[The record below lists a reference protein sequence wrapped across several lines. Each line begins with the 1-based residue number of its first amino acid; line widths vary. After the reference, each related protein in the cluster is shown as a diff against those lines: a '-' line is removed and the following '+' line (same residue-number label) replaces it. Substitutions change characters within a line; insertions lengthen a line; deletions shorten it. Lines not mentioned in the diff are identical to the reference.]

1 MVVTIGSV
9 LVNIAEDVLGVVAN
23 TSVLVSL
30 SGIAGNEL
38 EVVTIA
44 SGLVCIAWRSV
55 QVVEHTYILMF
66 MHTLDHVIHT
76 SIACTTE

>member
-44 SGLVCIAWRSV
+44 SVLVCIAGD
-55 QVVEHTYILMF
+55 ELGEA
-66 MHTLDHVIHT
+66 T
-76 SIACTTE
+76 SFIVRHCWK

>member
-44 SGLVCIAWRSV
+44 SGLVCIAGD
-55 QVVEHTYILMF
+55 EL
-66 MHTLDHVIHT
+66 
-76 SIACTTE
+76 